1 MVYIPT
7 VALPHR
13 TVFHHLAPSGIP
25 HGAVFL
31 LLWLAVKTI
40 VFPAVVSG
48 HYFFFIIFVFMLTSE
63 IRPPYCFAYSF
74 AADMP
79 ALLYAKWRVFPS
91 FVTTFGIIRHPML
104 FASPLADRHRPKA
117 NGPKCDA
124 RVMQPRDDADPQ
136 CFGQA
141 AALALERVV
150 VAAAEVVR

>member
-1 MVYIPT
+1 
-7 VALPHR
+7 
-13 TVFHHLAPSGIP
+13 
-25 HGAVFL
+25 
-31 LLWLAVKTI
+31 VKTI

-63 IRPPYCFAYSF
+63 TRPPYCFAYSF

-104 FASPLADRHRPKA
+104 FASPLADRRHPKA